1 MPQSDGQVQNAN
13 FPAFRTDL
21 NDNLAA
27 LFSQSSG
34 ASAPAVTQ
42 PFQPWI
48 DTSSDPAVWKVRHP
62 TNPTAWITIGTID
75 ATTFSTGG
83 VTAIANGGT
92 GQTTATA
99 ALTALLPSQAGNA
112 GKALVTDGSL
122 AGWGLVASGASL
134 QVFTS
139 SGTYTPTAGKT
150 TFLVFATGGGGGA
163 YTSGSTITGGSGGTG
178 IRLYSPAEVG
188 ATAAITVGAAGVTSP
203 SSPTSGGNS
212 VFDPDGTGLTLTGNG
227 GVNGF
232 TSGAGGSAGNAQFYA
247 WGNSIAATSTVASF
261 WGTGPGKGSMGSSYP
276 ALAGQVIILE
286 W

>member
-48 DTSSDPAVWKVRHP
+48 DTS
-62 TNPTAWITIGTID
+62 TNPATWYIRNAANTGWITIGTID

-122 AGWGLVASGASL
+122 AGWGSSGFQATLATAVASTSGTSIDFTGIPSWAKRITVMLSGVSTNGTSGVLIQLGTSSGIENTGYTSSAYYDGGAGATSTAGFIIDSTTSVAAATRFGALQVALVASNAWVAGGVITGLNNASGR
-134 QVFTS
+134 VS
-139 SGTYTPTAGKT
+139 NSCAGGKT
-150 TFLVFATGGGGGA
+150 VAATLDRVR
-163 YTSGSTITGGSGGTG
+163 ITTVGGTD
-178 IRLYSPAEVG
+178 
-188 ATAAITVGAAGVTSP
+188 TFD
-203 SSPTSGGNS
+203 GGTINIMYE
-212 VFDPDGTGLTLTGNG
+212 G
-227 GVNGF
+227 
-232 TSGAGGSAGNAQFYA
+232 
-247 WGNSIAATSTVASF
+247 
-261 WGTGPGKGSMGSSYP
+261 
-276 ALAGQVIILE
+276 
-286 W
+286 

>member
-48 DTSSDPAVWKVRHP
+48 DTNTSPATWYIRNAAN
-62 TNPTAWITIGTID
+62 TGWITIGTID

-92 GQTTATA
+92 GKTTATA
-99 ALTALLPSQAGNA
+99 ALSALLPSQAGNA

-122 AGWGLVASGASL
+122 AAWGLVASGASL

-150 TFLVFATGGGGGA
+150 TFLAIVTGGGGDYDPGTA
-163 YTSGSTITGGSGGTG
+163 SGGSGGTG
-178 IRLYSPAEVG
+178 FRVYSSTELG
-188 ATAAITVGAAGVTSP
+188 TSATVTIGAAGVSGNN
-203 SSPTSGGNS
+203 GGNS
-212 VFDPDGTGLTLTGNG
+212 VFDPGGTGLTLTGSGGVGGSNG
-227 GVNGF
+227 GGGG
-232 TSGAGGSAGNAQFYA
+232 GATNAQFSATGSSVYA
-247 WGNSIAATSTVASF
+247 TQSTNSF
-261 WGTGPGKGSMGSSYP
+261 WGAGRGKGGSTTGS
-276 ALAGQVIILE
+276 AAIAGMVVILE